1 MNNGVDRSGSSSGA
15 AARAW
20 ARDALGAVALAE
32 GAIAQ
37 RILTDHAELPVP
49 RGGAMNALGAE
60 LSVET
65 LRDPRALIARADELA
80 SAGERVAIVA
90 SARTLASARDG
101 LRAIASK
108 RVGVVAHAVGDLD
121 AGGYADA
128 FALGDIGW
136 GVLFASTGAESLDLA
151 LVARRA
157 AEDSGCPFVVV
168 HERTAERHVEPVAPP
183 SRDLCEAFIG
193 APSARIRRITDAAHP
208 VHAVVGARAFAER
221 VPFALGSALRELGA
235 LTGRHHDVFERAPAT
250 DTAIVLVG
258 LGSIGDSL
266 IAEVDRLRAGGH
278 DVGAVK
284 IVALRPF
291 AGARIIKAL
300 SRALVVSIL
309 ERSDTP
315 LAQSN
320 PLALEIKAAFADAL
334 TWAPDYPGIGR
345 IPRVV
350 SGVVG
355 ADGHQL
361 DAIELDAVVQN
372 ALADERGRRVFVL
385 GSGDLAHAPH
395 RDAPAASFS
404 ARGRVT
410 DADTATVCADL
421 CTAVLASA
429 LGLHASA
436 SVRRMPV
443 AEGGGFAV
451 DVAAGRSRP
460 RGGHA
465 PHSVRVVVL
474 DDAATLIASN
484 PLARLARGGLV
495 AIPTIQRSADGV
507 WAELPAWAKAIVFD
521 RTAHVVAYEPAA
533 PTTSQVHA
541 TWRRAAAFTGLV
553 LAGASRMARGDR
565 TERGIDPSL
574 VAREVADAVRFAL
587 GDAAHGDGET
597 IATDAAELAR
607 RAFESHIEVPRATV
621 ERDEEAIRLGR
632 RDARASR
639 VDDVALPTGLPSAR
653 GR

>member
-15 AARAW
+15 TARAK

-37 RILTDHAELPVP
+37 RVLTD
-49 RGGAMNALGAE
+49 GALGGE
-60 LSVET
+60 LSAET
-65 LRDPRALIARADELA
+65 IRDPASLAARAEELA

-90 SARTLASARDG
+90 SARTLASARNG
-101 LRAIASK
+101 LRSIAAK
-108 RVGVVAHAVGDLD
+108 RLGVVAHAVGDLD

-128 FALGDIGW
+128 LALGDLGW

-157 AEDSGCPFVVV
+157 AEDSGCPFVVA
-168 HERTAERHVEPVAPP
+168 HERSADRHVEPVAAP
-183 SRDLCEAFIG
+183 SRDLCEAFVG
-193 APSARIRRITDAAHP
+193 AASARVRRLTDAAHP
-208 VHAVVGARAFAER
+208 VHAAVTARVFAER

-250 DTAIVLVG
+250 DTGIVLVG
-258 LGSIGDSL
+258 LGAVGDSL
-266 IAEVDRLRAGGH
+266 VAEVDRLRAGGH

-309 ERSDTP
+309 ERSDAA

-345 IPRVV
+345 IPRIV

-361 DAIELDAVVQN
+361 DAIELDAVVHH
-372 ALADERGRRVFVL
+372 ALADERGKRTFVL
-385 GSGDLAHAPH
+385 GSGDLASAPHDHAP
-395 RDAPAASFS
+395 PTSFS
-404 ARGRVT
+404 ARGRVA
-410 DADTATVCADL
+410 DADTATACADVCVAAL
-421 CTAVLASA
+421 GSA
-429 LGLHASA
+429 LGLHAGA

-451 DVAAGRSRP
+451 DVTAGRLRP

-465 PHSVRVVVL
+465 PHAVRVVVL

-484 PLARLARGGLV
+484 PLARLARGGIV
-495 AIPTIQRSADGV
+495 AIPSAQRSADGV
-507 WAELPAWAKAIVFD
+507 WAELPAWAKAIAFD
-521 RTAHVVAYEPAA
+521 RSAHVVAYEPVPDGAHA
-533 PTTSQVHA
+533 P
-541 TWRRAAAFTGLV
+541 WLRAAAFTGLI
-553 LAGASRMARGDR
+553 LAAASHAGRVGAERG
-565 TERGIDPSL
+565 ERGIDPSL
-574 VAREVADAVRFAL
+574 VAREVAEAMRVAL
-587 GDAAHGDGET
+587 GDAAPVDAEAIVAAAGDV
-597 IATDAAELAR
+597 AR

-632 RDARASR
+632 RDARAAH
-639 VDDVALPTGLPSAR
+639 VVAR
-653 GR
+653 